1 MRVSGGPWGVLL
13 AFSLFVCHW
22 GQRGEGM
29 GVLVPSNIDRIV
41 RAVMSLDRG
50 PQKNTLSS

>member
-1 MRVSGGPWGVLL
+1 VRVSGGPWGVLL